1 MESDKRDR
9 DVERIALIEAAL
21 YAAGRPV
28 ELEKLAKMAGTK
40 SEKVALRLIGALAR
54 RYEEGESAL
63 EVKELPGAR
72 FVLQLKPD
80 YTKTVRSL
88 ASRPLLTKG
97 PLKTLSYIAY
107 YQPVGQGKV
116 LEDRG
121 RHVYSHLKM
130 LDEMGL
136 ISREKANEKGTIIK
150 TTPYFADYFGFS
162 HNPNRSKV
170 QLRRLFEQLKIQ
182 KIENLKNNGLNN
194 GVKNQ
199 ETILAEKEIL
209 RPSESLSKPQEPLVP
224 PPDSDNS
231 K

>member
-1 MESDKRDR
+1 MKSSKMDR

-21 YAAGRPV
+21 YAAGRPL
-28 ELEKLAKMAGTK
+28 ELKKLAKMAGTK

-54 RYEEGESAL
+54 RYEEEGSAL
-63 EVKELPGAR
+63 EVRELPGTR
-72 FVLQLKPD
+72 FVLQLRSN
-80 YTKTVRSL
+80 YTERVRRL
-88 ASRPLLTKG
+88 TSRPLLTKG

-107 YQPVGQGKV
+107 YQPVGQSKV

-136 ISREKANEKGTIIK
+136 ISREKVNGKGTTIK

-162 HNPNRSKV
+162 HNPYRSKV

-182 KIENLKNNGLNN
+182 KIENLKNNGSNK
-194 GVKNQ
+194 GVKNH
-199 ETILAEKEIL
+199 ETNLGEKKILKPPE
-209 RPSESLSKPQEPLVP
+209 PLSKPAEPLVP
-224 PPDSDNS
+224 NPDSDS